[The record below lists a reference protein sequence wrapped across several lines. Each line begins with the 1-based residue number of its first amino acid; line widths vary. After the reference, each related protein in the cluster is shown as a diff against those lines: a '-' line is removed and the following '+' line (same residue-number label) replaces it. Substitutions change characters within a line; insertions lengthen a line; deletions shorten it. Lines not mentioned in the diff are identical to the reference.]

1 MASIVPPLDFIPK
14 LPGVAVGKIV
24 EQIDIQAD
32 KLLDQVSKLIQDSIK
47 LPINIKC
54 DDPRI
59 EKMKKQL
66 AEIQTQVQTVQEAI
80 PKIQTS
86 IDGVK
91 QIVTIAVG
99 IKTAISVA
107 QLSNPVTAPGF
118 IAAQLTAI
126 QDATIVN
133 AIASLEQFATV
144 PKTLTTKLKTIVPPL
159 LAAMGKMS
167 GACNGDLGAVELPS
181 DLLVGS
187 RADGF
192 NGDYND
198 LVGTEFYTEENVS
211 EADLAARAT
220 TIQDLVTQ
228 QRDLLTS
235 LQEAPSKVYQQAGV
249 PAGDLGKL
257 GDYYIDTTTSKIYG
271 PKLAITNW
279 GTPVN

>member
-14 LPGVAVGKIV
+14 IPGMAVNKVI
-24 EQIDIQAD
+24 EQIDIQSD
-32 KLLDQVSKLIQDSIK
+32 KLLDQVSTIVQDSIK

-66 AEIQTQVQTVQEAI
+66 AEIQVQVQTVQEAI
-80 PKIQTS
+80 PKIQTA

-91 QIVTIAVG
+91 QVVTIATG
-99 IKTAISVA
+99 IKATISA
-107 QLSNPVTAPGF
+107 TQLSLPTAGVF
-118 IAAQLTAI
+118 IASQLTAI

-133 AIASLEQFATV
+133 AIAALNQFSTV
-144 PKTLTTKLKTIVPPL
+144 PVTLTTKLKTIVPPL
-159 LAAMGKMS
+159 LAAMAKMS
-167 GACNGDLGAVELPS
+167 NACNGDLGAVELPS
-181 DLLVGS
+181 DLLTGTS
-187 RADGF
+187 ADGF

-211 EADLAARAT
+211 DADLAARST
-220 TIQDLVTQ
+220 SIEELVTQ
-228 QRDLLTS
+228 QRNLLTS
-235 LQEAPSKVYQQAGV
+235 LQEAPSKVYQADGV

>member
-14 LPGVAVGKIV
+14 IPGKAVNKIV

-32 KLLDQVSKLIQDSIK
+32 KLLDQVSTIVQDSIK

-59 EKMKKQL
+59 EKMKKL
-66 AEIQTQVQTVQEAI
+66 LGEIQVQVQTVQEAI
-80 PKIQTS
+80 PKIQTA

-91 QIVTIAVG
+91 QVVAIAVG
-99 IKTAISVA
+99 IKATISAA
-107 QLSNPVTAPGF
+107 QLSLPTAGVF
-118 IAAQLTAI
+118 IAALQTAI

-133 AIASLEQFATV
+133 AIASLNQFATV
-144 PKTLTTKLKTIVPPL
+144 PITLTSKLKTIVPPL
-159 LAAMGKMS
+159 LAAMAKMS
-167 GACNGDLGAVELPS
+167 NACNGELGEIELPS
-181 DLLVGS
+181 DLLAGTS
-187 RADGF
+187 ADGF

-211 EADLAARAT
+211 DVDLSDRST
-220 TIQDLVTQ
+220 TIQDLITQ

-235 LQEAPSKVYQQAGV
+235 LQEAPSKVYQAAGD

-271 PKLAITNW
+271 PKLAITDW
-279 GTPVN
+279 GTPGN

>member
-14 LPGVAVGKIV
+14 LPGQIV
-24 EQIDIQAD
+24 NKVIEQIDIQAD
-32 KLLDQVSKLIQDSIK
+32 KLLDQVSTIVKDSIK

-91 QIVTIAVG
+91 QIVTIAIG

-107 QLSNPVTAPGF
+107 QLSLPLAPPAGVF
-118 IAAQLTAI
+118 IATQLTAI

-133 AIASLEQFATV
+133 AIAALNQFSTV
-144 PKTLTTKLKTIVPPL
+144 PLTLTAKLKTIVSPL

-167 GACNGDLGAVELPS
+167 NACNGDIGAVELPI
-181 DLLVGS
+181 DLL
-187 RADGF
+187 DGF

-198 LVGTEFYTEENVS
+198 LVDTEFYTEENVS
-211 EADLAARAT
+211 AADLTSRSA

-235 LQEAPSKVYQQAGV
+235 LQEAPSKVYQAPGV

>member
-14 LPGVAVGKIV
+14 IPGKAVNKIV

-32 KLLDQVSKLIQDSIK
+32 KLLDQVSTIVQDSIK
-47 LPINIKC
+47 LPINVKC

-66 AEIQTQVQTVQEAI
+66 ADIQAQVQTVQEAI
-80 PKIQTS
+80 PKIQTA

-91 QIVTIAVG
+91 QVVAIAVG
-99 IKTAISVA
+99 IKATISAA
-107 QLSNPVTAPGF
+107 QLSLPTAGVF
-118 IAAQLTAI
+118 IAALQTAI

-133 AIASLEQFATV
+133 AIASLNQFATV
-144 PKTLTTKLKTIVPPL
+144 PVTLTSKLKTIVPPL
-159 LAAMGKMS
+159 LAAMAKMS
-167 GACNGDLGAVELPS
+167 NACNGELGDVELPS
-181 DLLVGS
+181 DLLEGTS
-187 RADGF
+187 ADGF

-211 EADLAARAT
+211 DVDLSARST
-220 TIQDLVTQ
+220 TIQDLITQ

-235 LQEAPSKVYQQAGV
+235 LQEAPSKVYQSAGD

-271 PKLAITNW
+271 PKLAITDW
-279 GTPVN
+279 GIPGN

>member
-14 LPGVAVGKIV
+14 IPGMAVNKVI

-32 KLLDQVSKLIQDSIK
+32 KLLDQVSTIVQDSIK

-66 AEIQTQVQTVQEAI
+66 AEIQVQVQTVQEAI
-80 PKIQTS
+80 PKIQTA

-91 QIVTIAVG
+91 QVVTIAIG
-99 IKTAISVA
+99 IKATISAA
-107 QLSNPVTAPGF
+107 QLSLPTAGVF
-118 IAAQLTAI
+118 IATQLTAI

-133 AIASLEQFATV
+133 ALASLNQFATV
-144 PKTLTTKLKTIVPPL
+144 PPTLTTKLKTIVPPL
-159 LAAMGKMS
+159 LAAMAKMS
-167 GACNGDLGAVELPS
+167 NACNGDLGAVELPS
-181 DLLVGS
+181 DLLVGTS
-187 RADGF
+187 ADGF
-192 NGDYND
+192 NSDYND

-211 EADLAARAT
+211 EADLTARSS
-220 TIQDLVTQ
+220 TIQDLITQ

-235 LQEAPSKVYQQAGV
+235 LQEAPSKVYQQDGV
-249 PAGDLGKL
+249 PSGDLGKL

>member
-14 LPGVAVGKIV
+14 LPGQIV
-24 EQIDIQAD
+24 NKVIEQIDIQAD
-32 KLLDQVSKLIQDSIK
+32 KLLDQVSTIVKDSIK

-91 QIVTIAVG
+91 QIVTIAIG

-107 QLSNPVTAPGF
+107 QLSLPLAPPAGVF
-118 IAAQLTAI
+118 IATQLTAI

-133 AIASLEQFATV
+133 AIAALNQFSTV
-144 PKTLTTKLKTIVPPL
+144 PLTLTAKLKTIVSPL

-167 GACNGDLGAVELPS
+167 NACNGDLGAVELPS
-181 DLLVGS
+181 DLL
-187 RADGF
+187 DGF

-198 LVGTEFYTEENVS
+198 LVDTEFYTEENVS
-211 EADLAARAT
+211 AADLTSRSA

-235 LQEAPSKVYQQAGV
+235 LQEAPSKVYQAPGV

>member
-14 LPGVAVGKIV
+14 IPGMAVNKVI

-32 KLLDQVSKLIQDSIK
+32 KLLDQVSTIVQDSIK

-59 EKMKKQL
+59 EKMKKML
-66 AEIQTQVQTVQEAI
+66 AEIQAQVQIVQEAI
-80 PKIQTS
+80 PKIQTA

-91 QIVTIAVG
+91 QVVTIAIG
-99 IKTAISVA
+99 IKATISAA
-107 QLSNPVTAPGF
+107 QLSLPTAGVF
-118 IAAQLTAI
+118 IATQLTAI

-133 AIASLEQFATV
+133 ALASLNQFATV
-144 PKTLTTKLKTIVPPL
+144 PPTLTTKLKTIVPPL
-159 LAAMGKMS
+159 LAAMAKMS
-167 GACNGDLGAVELPS
+167 NACNGDLGAVELPS
-181 DLLVGS
+181 DLLVGTS
-187 RADGF
+187 ADGF

-211 EADLAARAT
+211 EADLAARSS

-235 LQEAPSKVYQQAGV
+235 LQEAPSKVYQQEGV